1 MFFTLFKIILFSIM
15 RLLLLSILTFILT
28 EGSLTAAETSGCSVC
43 DAIKRRHKGSGCGL
57 CDAIKWRERQ
67 NTGAVCCEAV
77 IASCKACKVGVS
89 VEEYCLKD
97 ENKYVNGC
105 CKIRDDCANVCT
117 ADVQRCPDGTEWGRD
132 ENCAF
137 PTCPEEL
144 CPAGCQTWFDG
155 CNTCKCDSD
164 GKKTCTRKYCFQL
177 QDSKC
182 MDSEQSGQ
190 NYNCNTKEIWSAEK
204 RQWCCLNNRLGCC
217 PEVKCAAPKPGC
229 TRTRVDDINDFGCA
243 LYPCGKDECPDR
255 TTKNPQISIKD
266 TRGLER
272 FTTQDSD
279 TTKVTLQIMDTK
291 GIPRVSIGGA
301 QQISME
307 NTDNIVRRRNIVR
320 AIVDAAEGSAMNFED
335 AGLSDEADA
344 HMEVRLITDVVFS
357 KVRAKTK
364 TNPTD
369 CTEADINLVRD
380 DTNKMA
386 FEIVLDKVND
396 QSFKCYNGKPLS
408 LLTLKTNQPDS
419 KNEYEARCWTEGNN
433 WETKGMYEEGE
444 HFTCQGLPKYKNF
457 VASDLGAMA
466 VTQEE
471 ELSAG
476 VCQSATDC
484 GTHTDAYCQYEC
496 TDNKCVQRCEASVAC
511 EGSFGTCRS
520 DCKQAYSII
529 RQAANGGDACAHT
542 AGDTQDCTGGQCVPE
557 PDVTFGPGV
566 PKIEACWEDSVT
578 VLWEGTHNLVETESA
593 ECDSNVIKTWT
604 NHETTGYRQ
613 QFTNLGGQYRG
624 QTRYFKCSTHCGKN
638 KARFEVYCP
647 LIVDP
652 GKPVTVNTAGSNL
665 EWPGLIVAVSVAA
678 LLVIFMAFI
687 LCPRPKRVQRT
698 QYQALSQDDGLQK
711 PGQQAEVLN
720 LRWLP

>member
-1 MFFTLFKIILFSIM
+1 M